1 MSAKENLSR
10 VKKAYAAFAAGDAAA
25 AMADL
30 ADDVEW
36 IVPGNSTVSGTYR
49 GKQEVGAF
57 WAVLA
62 THSFTTD
69 PEHFLADEERG
80 VVLTRTTSDGKSAD
94 QVDVLTMRDGKT
106 VKFQQPRTRP
116 CRSRSSARSSR
127 RTTSSLAAPAEA
139 APSPEGVRRS
149 RRCACS
155 WS

>member
-1 MSAKENLSR
+1 MSAEENLSR

-25 AMADL
+25 AM

-69 PEHFLADEERG
+69 PEHFLADEER
-80 VVLTRTTSDGKSAD
+80 VIVLTRTTSDGKSAD
-94 QVDVLTMRDGKT
+94 QIDVLTMRDGKT
-106 VKFQQPRTRP
+106 VKFQ
-116 CRSRSSARSSR
+116 SAAD
-127 RTTSSLAAPAEA
+127 TALQEQIF
-139 APSPEGVRRS
+139 GKK
-149 RRCACS
+149 
-155 WS
+155 

>member
-1 MSAKENLSR
+1 MYSGTASRGEVVGGITMSVEENLSK
-10 VKKAYAAFAAGDAAA
+10 VKQAYAAFAAGDAAA

-69 PEHFLADEERG
+69 PEHFLADEERV
-80 VVLTRTTSDGKSAD
+80 VVLTPTTTDGKLAD

-106 VKFQQPRTRP
+106 VKFQ
-116 CRSRSSARSSR
+116 SAAD
-127 RTTSSLAAPAEA
+127 TALQEQIF
-139 APSPEGVRRS
+139 GKK
-149 RRCACS
+149 
-155 WS
+155 